1 MRNISK
7 IDIFTLNLI
16 KGIGQKSLMNLVN
29 SGYPITDLI
38 AMDED
43 ELGSYIKGSGKKNA
57 IDAIHHHYSE
67 QQENAERELDNLKE
81 NDIELITFWDNDYPF
96 LYKEIKDPPI
106 FLYCK
111 GNTSLLN
118 YKQSIAIVGTR
129 ECSEHG
135 RKIAFNT
142 AKYFAE
148 QKYNIVSGLAI
159 GIDTA
164 GHKGTLEA
172 EGLTTAVL
180 TDIHKIYPEENVQL
194 ANKILDTNGL
204 LVAENAPGTFPHRG
218 LLVARDRLQSG
229 LSLAVFP
236 IETDVK
242 GGTMHTVQFA
252 QDQNRLLYCPDLKS
266 VPNYPP
272 NFSKSRG
279 INQLIIEGKA
289 KAFNKSN
296 YNILLDNLKKH
307 ELLLWNST
315 DHKLKIDVVQEQLT
329 LKGT

>member
-1 MRNISK
+1 
-7 IDIFTLNLI
+7 
-16 KGIGQKSLMNLVN
+16 MNLVN
-29 SGYPITDLI
+29 SGYSITDLI
-38 AMDED
+38 AMGED
-43 ELGSYIKGSGKKNA
+43 ELGGYIKGSGKKNA
-57 IDAIHHHYSE
+57 IDTIQNHYNE

-81 NDIELITFWDNDYPF
+81 NDIDLITYSDDDYPF
-96 LYKEIKDPPI
+96 LYKEINDPPI

-111 GNTSLLN
+111 GNISLLN

-129 ECSEHG
+129 ECSELG

-142 AKYFAE
+142 AEYFAG

-159 GIDTA
+159 GIDSA
-164 GHKGTLEA
+164 GHRGALES

-180 TDIHKIYPEENVQL
+180 TDIHKIYPEENIQL
-194 ANKILDTNGL
+194 ANTILDTNGL

-218 LLVARDRLQSG
+218 LFVARDRLQSG

-252 QDQNRLLYCPDLKS
+252 QDQNRLLYCPDLES
-266 VPNYPP
+266 IPSYPS

-279 INQLIIEGKA
+279 VIQLINDGKA
-289 KAFNKSN
+289 TAFNKSN
-296 YNILLDNLKKH
+296 YNNILDDLKKH
-307 ELLLWNST
+307 ESILWN
-315 DHKLKIDVVQEQLT
+315 KVGRELKNDGVQEQLT
-329 LKGT
+329 LRGT

>member
-1 MRNISK
+1 MNISK

-16 KGIGQKSLMNLVN
+16 KGIGQKSLINLVH

-38 AMDED
+38 GMDED

-57 IDAIHHHYSE
+57 INAIHHYYSE
-67 QQENAERELDNLKE
+67 HQENAEKELDNLKE
-81 NDIELITFWDNDYPF
+81 NDIELITFWDDDYPF

-129 ECSEHG
+129 ECSERG

-164 GHKGTLEA
+164 GHKGALEDA
-172 EGLTTAVL
+172 GLTTAVL

-194 ANKILDTNGL
+194 TNKILDTNGL
-204 LVAENAPGTFPHRG
+204 LVAENAPDTFPHRG
-218 LLVARDRLQSG
+218 LFVARDRLQSG

-266 VPNYPP
+266 VPNYPS

-279 INQLIIEGKA
+279 VNQLINEGKA
-289 KAFNKSN
+289 EAFNKSN
-296 YNILLDNLKKH
+296 YKDLLDNLKKH
-307 ELLLWNST
+307 ESLLWNNS
-315 DHKLKIDVVQEQLT
+315 DHEQKMNVVQDQLT
-329 LKGT
+329 IKGT